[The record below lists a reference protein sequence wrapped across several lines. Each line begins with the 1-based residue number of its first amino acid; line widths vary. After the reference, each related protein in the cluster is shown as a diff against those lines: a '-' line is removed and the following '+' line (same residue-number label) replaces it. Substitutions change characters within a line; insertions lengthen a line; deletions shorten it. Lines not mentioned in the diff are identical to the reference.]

1 MERRTRVAGDITLA
15 QEQALY
21 DASCKRLLSY
31 KIFLAWI
38 LKYCLD
44 EYQDCDVTTIAEK
57 YIEGIPSVGE
67 TGVDPDQ
74 SNRQVTEGASIAGM
88 NTEDTLVTEGRV
100 NYDIRFHA
108 LAPQD
113 GALMRIIVNVE
124 AQNRYNPG
132 YPLIKRGIYYASRL
146 ISAQHGREF
155 ERSEYGK
162 IRKVCSIWICL
173 NADAEKRN
181 SITRYALKEEHLVG
195 RNEEPVANYDLI
207 SVVMICLGKAEESE
221 EASLLR
227 MLDVLLSNDRKAE
240 EKIAILSEEFAIA
253 MSEPMEEEVAQMCNL
268 SQGIVEKGLAEGLAK
283 GMEQGMAKGMEQGL
297 AKGMEQGMAK
307 GIFDANMGSIRAM
320 VSELH
325 LTVEQAMNVLKIPQ
339 NERERYKAALDVQ
352 ARKPR
357 L

>member
-44 EYQDCDVTTIAEK
+44 EYRDCDVTTIAEK

-108 LAPQD
+108 LAPRD

-132 YPLIKRGIYYASRL
+132 YPLIKRGIYYVSRL

-155 ERSEYGK
+155 ERSGYGK

-240 EKIAILSEEFAIA
+240 EKISGAGA
-253 MSEPMEEEVAQMCNL
+253 P
-268 SQGIVEKGLAEGLAK
+268 
-283 GMEQGMAKGMEQGL
+283 
-297 AKGMEQGMAK
+297 
-307 GIFDANMGSIRAM
+307 
-320 VSELH
+320 
-325 LTVEQAMNVLKIPQ
+325 
-339 NERERYKAALDVQ
+339 
-352 ARKPR
+352 
-357 L
+357 